1 MRIEEE
7 VIGGVVYKKYIPEE
21 SDLSTQ
27 EEKDS
32 WKATCLACELY
43 REDNTCGSCGCIV
56 DALMSMAT
64 SKCPENKW

>member
-7 VIGGVVYKKYIPEE
+7 IIDGVVYKKHITEA

-27 EEKDS
+27 EQRDT
-32 WKATCLACELY
+32 WKSVCLSCELY
-43 REDNTCGSCGCIV
+43 NEDNTCGACGCIV
-56 DALMSMAT
+56 DALMALAT

>member
-7 VIGGVVYKKYIPEE
+7 IIDGVVYKKHIAEA

-27 EEKDS
+27 QQRET
-32 WKATCLACELY
+32 WKAVCLTCELY
-43 REDNTCGSCGCIV
+43 REDNTCGACGCIT
-56 DALMSMAT
+56 DALMSMAL

>member
-7 VIGGVVYKKYIPEE
+7 IIDGVVYKKHIAEA

-27 EEKDS
+27 EQRDT
-32 WKATCLACELY
+32 WKATCTSCELY
-43 REDNTCGSCGCIV
+43 QENNTCGSCGCIV
-56 DALMSMAT
+56 DALMALTT